1 LTRFDIHLG
10 RSRAG
15 KTESIIRANRDG
27 EIRGN
32 QGLDAVCDLRVDQ
45 KNARTRTMQ
54 EHAVDVPL
62 CQASKSPGNTF
73 GRLSLKVTTP
83 WRRWWQISASQWLEA
98 EQNSAAG

>member
-54 EHAVDVPL
+54 ERAVDVPL
-62 CQASKSPGNTF
+62 CQASKSPRKTL
-73 GRLSLKVTTP
+73 RKVVVESDNALAP
-83 WRRWWQISASQWLEA
+83 LVADFRFSV
-98 EQNSAAG
+98 AGG